1 MERLIFRSRGKVITH
16 SQCSPSPKRPDAAPL
31 FEGKVTHRNIVR
43 ARIAMNVPNLIALR
57 DLLINNVKTESE
69 ISPASAGGSAVRH

>member
-1 MERLIFRSRGKVITH
+1 VLTFT
-16 SQCSPSPKRPDAAPL
+16 QQRPDATPL

-57 DLLINNVKTESE
+57 DLLINNW
-69 ISPASAGGSAVRH
+69 PLAGLAQA

>member
-1 MERLIFRSRGKVITH
+1 
-16 SQCSPSPKRPDAAPL
+16 L

-57 DLLINNVKTESE
+57 DLLINNW
-69 ISPASAGGSAVRH
+69 PLAGLAQA

>member
-1 MERLIFRSRGKVITH
+1 MKV
-16 SQCSPSPKRPDAAPL
+16 PK
-31 FEGKVTHRNIVR
+31 
-43 ARIAMNVPNLIALR
+43 LIALR